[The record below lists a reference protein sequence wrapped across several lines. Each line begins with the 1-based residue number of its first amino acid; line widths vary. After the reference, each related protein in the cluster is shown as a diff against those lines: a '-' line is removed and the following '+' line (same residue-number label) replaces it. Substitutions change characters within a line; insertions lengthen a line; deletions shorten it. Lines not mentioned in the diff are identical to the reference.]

1 MFCDGCGAALQTGQE
16 FCGQCGKQVKQGVHL
31 AYPRGNR
38 VQEHLR
44 LLGIFWIA
52 LSALNTLQ
60 AGVAYVLAN
69 TIFLRPP
76 DAGGGPPPFLH
87 PLMIFLSGLLL
98 VKAIVGFAVGWGLL
112 QREPWARVVAMF
124 LAFLALFF
132 DIPFGAVL
140 GIYTLWVLLPAKS
153 EEDYEAQVRSFNA
166 RRSQS

>member
-1 MFCDGCGAALQTGQE
+1 
-16 FCGQCGKQVKQGVHL
+16 
-31 AYPRGNR
+31 
-38 VQEHLR
+38 
-44 LLGIFWIA
+44 
-52 LSALNTLQ
+52 
-60 AGVAYVLAN
+60 
-69 TIFLRPP
+69 
-76 DAGGGPPPFLH
+76 
-87 PLMIFLSGLLL
+87 MIFLSGLLL

-166 RRSQS
+166 RRSPS